1 MIVIGSRG
9 SALALWQARHVAA
22 RLEALGEQTRIEIIK
37 TSGDKI
43 LDVPLSM
50 AGGKGLFTK
59 EIEEA
64 PTGRG
69 RRRGRGRGRLPIRG
83 GGGG

>member
-9 SALALWQARHVAA
+9 SELALWQARHVAA

-43 LDVPLSM
+43 LDVPLAM

-64 PTGRG
+64 LLAGAID
-69 RRRGRGRGRLPIRG
+69 LAVHSMKDLF
-83 GGGG
+83 